1 MRTVVLAALGLLL
14 TTPSIPAQDQPP
26 TTWAAKLFAEDS
38 GKIPSGHNFGPVAK
52 GAMLQKRFPIKNIY
66 AVPLTITCDVSCTCV
81 SVTPKKPMT
90 LVLQPKETGT
100 IDITMDT
107 NRFSGQK
114 QVDVYVYV
122 QHPQYWSSTTLV
134 VQGFRRDDIELN
146 PAYAMFG
153 AVATGQ
159 QTTRE
164 LKIRYRGNLPG
175 WKITGVAPGQTA
187 PFDLNY
193 EELPRRSGLVEYRV
207 LMTQKA
213 DAPAGSYKDEIN
225 LMTTDPN
232 NNLVVV
238 PYDMRVVAPLT
249 VQPDV
254 VRLPITVGT
263 PAERKVTISAGRPFK
278 IVNVDGQGDG
288 VSAQYRSEAFPT
300 HYVTIKVD
308 AKQPGPVAK
317 TLTIQTDLGGAT
329 ATVKV
334 EATAVAP

>member
-1 MRTVVLAALGLLL
+1 MVVLAALGLLIAS
-14 TTPSIPAQDQPP
+14 PAIRAQDQPP
-26 TTWAAKLFAEDS
+26 TSWAAKLFAEDN

-52 GAMLQKRFPIKNIY
+52 GAMLQHRFPIKNIY

-81 SVTPKKPMT
+81 TVTPKKPMT

-134 VQGFRRDDIELN
+134 IQAVRRDDIELA
-146 PAYAMFG
+146 PSYAMFG
-153 AVATGQ
+153 AVAVGQ
-159 QTTRE
+159 QTARE
-164 LKIRYRGNLPG
+164 LMIRYRGNQPG
-175 WKITGVAPGQTA
+175 WKITGVAPNQTA

-193 EELPRRSGLVEYRV
+193 QEVNRRPGLIEYRV

-213 DAPAGSYKDEIN
+213 DTPAGSYKDEIN
-225 LMTTDPN
+225 LTTTDPS
-232 NNLVVV
+232 NLVVV

-249 VQPDV
+249 VQPEV
-254 VRLPITVGT
+254 LRLTPIKIGT
-263 PAERKVTISAGRPFK
+263 PTERKVLISAGRPFR
-278 IVNVDGQGDG
+278 ILGVDGQGDG
-288 VSAQYRSEAFPT
+288 VTAQNRPDLLPT
-300 HYVTIKVD
+300 HSLTIKID
-308 AKQPGPVAK
+308 PTQPGPVQK
-317 TLTIQTDLGGAT
+317 TLTVRTDLGGAS

-334 EATAVAP
+334 EGTAIAP